1 MNHPT
6 NVSSASTCRKK
17 SRAYDVNPVMK
28 RGQKPDL
35 AIAKVESVPLCA
47 ANSAYLAN
55 PDIPE
60 SLFPI
65 QILQKLLYDHSSRC
79 NIIWATD
86 DYAERGTGYRFAD
99 TIEVPLITGPNEGLI
114 KPRSEKAKSV
124 QQARS
129 RKKAEV
135 FTPLMGMQPAKQPH

>member
-1 MNHPT
+1 
-6 NVSSASTCRKK
+6 
-17 SRAYDVNPVMK
+17 MK

-65 QILQKLLYDHSSRC
+65 QILQKLLYDHSSGRD
-79 NIIWATD
+79 IIWATD

-99 TIEVPLITGPNEGLI
+99 TIEVPLHYRTQRGIDKTTQ
-114 KPRSEKAKSV
+114 RKS
-124 QQARS
+124 QIRTTSTQPTKGGS
-129 RKKAEV
+129 IH
-135 FTPLMGMQPAKQPH
+135 PLMGMQPAKQPH